1 MEVIKMDEFEN
12 YLLDKIIDFKNRIE
26 ENEMNLKD
34 EEVHKS
40 VSFMLNNVTDQLL
53 EVLAEYTLNYKTLS

>member
-1 MEVIKMDEFEN
+1 MDEFEN

-26 ENEMNLKD
+26 ENEMNVKD

>member
-1 MEVIKMDEFEN
+1 MDEFEN